1 MHRITGCSAGGD
13 AWTASGAQN
22 FAPPDSVPKSW
33 SGRPSRSNVKP
44 GDSHLA
50 PVMSRPL
57 MQDEPAVDEDLARVP
72 CAVVR
77 GGTSKAIFVQPEHLP
92 EDPERRDERILSLFG
107 SPHPRQIEG
116 LGGADPLTSKL
127 AMIEPV
133 PSDDRADVLYT
144 FGQVRIDRPLVD
156 YSINCGNI
164 SSAVGAYAIEEGFV
178 DPVEPRTRVSIRN
191 TNNDVMI
198 TNTVAVKDGRPRARG
213 DFSISGVNRPGARV
227 DVGFPR
233 PGGELTGETFPLGRR
248 TELTARGKTVEATLV
263 DAAGTPS
270 LFFAASDFGLEGS
283 EMPDEMDGMSELHEL
298 LDEFRKQAAIASG
311 MASDEVE
318 ADEMLVPGP
327 TLVAN
332 PITHA
337 NYDGGTVSA
346 EGVSLTIRLFL
357 GTTTHKAYGGTS
369 SISLGLASQ
378 TPGTVVHEHVAR
390 TFEDRHGRTKVVIGH
405 PSGTMNSIVDHDGDE
420 IHEVGYART
429 ARRLMDGVA
438 YVP

>member
-1 MHRITGCSAGGD
+1 MGNYVLEPARDCLDERGDRETSQPDDTSGGSAAG
-13 AWTASGAQN
+13 
-22 FAPPDSVPKSW
+22 
-33 SGRPSRSNVKP
+33 SNVKP
-44 GDSHLA
+44 RDSHMA
-50 PVMSRPL
+50 PIMSRPKT
-57 MQDEPAVDEDLARVP
+57 EHTPAVDEELARVP
-72 CAVVR
+72 CALVR
-77 GGTSKAIFVQPEHLP
+77 GGTSKAIFVRPEHLP

-127 AMIEPV
+127 AMIEPA
-133 PSDDRADVLYT
+133 PSEDWADVLYT

-164 SSAVGAYAIEEGFV
+164 SSAVGGYAIEEGFV
-178 DPVEPRTRVSIRN
+178 DPEAPRTRVKIRN
-191 TNNDVMI
+191 TNNDVRI
-198 TNTVAVKDGRPRARG
+198 TNTVAVKEGRPRARG

-233 PGGELTGETFPLGRR
+233 PGGELTGEPFPLGRC

-270 LFFAASDFGLEGS
+270 LFFHASDFGLDGS
-283 EMPDEMDGMSELHEL
+283 EMPDEMDGMSDLHEL
-298 LDEFRKQAAIASG
+298 LDEFRKQAALASG
-311 MASDEVE
+311 MASDEAE
-318 ADEMLVPGP
+318 ANEMLVPGP
-327 TLVAN
+327 TLVAD
-332 PITHA
+332 PVSHP
-337 NYDGGTVSA
+337 NYDGGTVSGEA
-346 EGVSLTIRLFL
+346 VSLTIRLFL

-390 TFEDRHGRTKVVIGH
+390 MFENEYGRTSVVIGH
-405 PSGTMNSIVDHDGDE
+405 PSGTMHSFVDHDGDE